1 MSRDI
6 RSVEILGDSERGRSF
21 DHDLQTRNSSVND
34 SSDKDSVQ
42 VFFDGKMN
50 Y

>member
-6 RSVEILGDSERGRSF
+6 RSVEILGDSERDRSF

-42 VFFDGKMN
+42 VFFDGKVN